1 MKAIQFFA
9 ITALGAALFASCS
22 NEEELATGSYPSDN
36 LIRVTAGVNNDMTR
50 SDEAVTPTSLTQNFS
65 LTVVNNTN
73 DKYSYANEIFS
84 PKGTEWSCGKNLLWQ
99 NLSTPVEIVALYPAK
114 DASTFSGV
122 YSKEDKSYGTIT
134 YGVNSDQSTAAEA
147 DDLLIYHN
155 ANFVPKNDLKAEKL
169 DIQFNHAFC
178 RVDIEVTIGTEFN
191 ASTGLAEN
199 PIQRIRVE
207 GTKTTA
213 DISFA
218 SAEPFFTV
226 TPSESGDA
234 TSITPTQGDFT
245 PAASATDQAVAKY
258 SCIVIPQ
265 TADLKVLLHTSD
277 REFEWTGSQMAL
289 VSGKQYTLQ
298 LNMKKS
304 ATARKFILRERESEM
319 ITQKETEHEE
329 DDKTPLHMGSQ
340 PAPGRMQFGS

>member
-84 PKGTEWSCGKNLLWQ
+84 LSSGTEWTCSNKLLWQ
-99 NLSTPVEIVALYPAK
+99 NLTTPVEIVALYPATE
-114 DASTFSGV
+114 ANTFSGV
-122 YSKEDKSYGTIT
+122 YSKENKSYGTIT
-134 YGVNSDQSTAAEA
+134 YGVTPDQSTADEA
-147 DDLLIYHN
+147 DDLLLYHN
-155 ANFVPKNDLKAEKL
+155 ANFVPKNDLKEEKL

-191 ASTGLAEN
+191 ASTGLAAN
-199 PIQRIRVE
+199 PIKGIRVE

-213 DISFA
+213 EIGFA
-218 SAEPFFTV
+218 SASPTI
-226 TPSESGDA
+226 TAKGDA
-234 TSITPTQGDFT
+234 TSIIPTPGDFT
-245 PAASATDQAVAKY
+245 PAASATDQAIARY
-258 SCIVIPQ
+258 SCMVIPQ
-265 TADLKVLLHTSD
+265 TADLNIVLHTSD
-277 REFEWTGSQMAL
+277 KEYEWTGTQMAL
-289 VSGKQYTLQ
+289 ESGKQYTLK
-298 LNMKKS
+298 LNMTKKS
-304 ATARKFILRERESEM
+304 TTARKFILRER
-319 ITQKETEHEE
+319 K
-329 DDKTPLHMGSQ
+329 
-340 PAPGRMQFGS
+340 

>member
-50 SDEAVTPTSLTQNFS
+50 GDEATTALNKDFS

-84 PKGTEWSCGKNLLWQ
+84 LSSGTEWSCGNKLLWQ
-99 NLSTPVEIVALYPAK
+99 NLSTPVEIVALYPAT
-114 DASTFSGV
+114 DANTFSGV
-122 YSKEDKSYGTIT
+122 YSKENKSYGTIT
-134 YGVNSDQSTAAEA
+134 YGVKSDQSTAAEA
-147 DDLLIYHN
+147 NDLLLYHN
-155 ANFVPKNDLKAEKL
+155 ANFVPKNDLKEEKL
-169 DIQFNHAFC
+169 DIEFNHAFC
-178 RVDIEVTIGTEFN
+178 RVDIEVTIGSEFN
-191 ASTGLAEN
+191 ATNSLAEN
-199 PIQRIRVE
+199 PIQGISVG
-207 GTKTTA
+207 GTQIAA

-218 SAEPFFTV
+218 SAET
-226 TPSESGDA
+226 TITAKGDA
-234 TSITPTQGDFT
+234 TSITPTPGDFT
-245 PAASATDQAVAKY
+245 KAANATAKAVARY

-289 VSGKQYTLQ
+289 ESGKQYTLQ
-298 LNMKKS
+298 LNMTNKS
-304 ATARKFILRERESEM
+304 TTARKFILRER
-319 ITQKETEHEE
+319 K
-329 DDKTPLHMGSQ
+329 
-340 PAPGRMQFGS
+340 

>member
-50 SDEAVTPTSLTQNFS
+50 GDEATTALTKDFS
-65 LTVVNNTN
+65 LTVVNQTN

-84 PKGTEWSCGKNLLWQ
+84 LSGGTEWTCSNKLLWQ
-99 NLSTPVEIVALYPAK
+99 NLTTPVEIVALYPAA
-114 DASTFSGV
+114 DANTFSGV
-122 YSKEDKSYGTIT
+122 YSKENKSYGTIT
-134 YGVNSDQSTAAEA
+134 YGVKSDQSKADEA
-147 DDLLIYHN
+147 NDLLLYHK
-155 ANFVPKNDLKAEKL
+155 ANFVPKDDLNEEKL

-178 RVDIEVTIGTEFN
+178 RVDIEVTIGSEFN

-234 TSITPTQGDFT
+234 TNITPTPGDFT
-245 PAASATDQAVAKY
+245 KAANAMEQAVAKY

-277 REFEWTGSQMAL
+277 REYEWTGSQMAL

-304 ATARKFILRERESEM
+304 ATARKFILRER
-319 ITQKETEHEE
+319 K
-329 DDKTPLHMGSQ
+329 
-340 PAPGRMQFGS
+340 